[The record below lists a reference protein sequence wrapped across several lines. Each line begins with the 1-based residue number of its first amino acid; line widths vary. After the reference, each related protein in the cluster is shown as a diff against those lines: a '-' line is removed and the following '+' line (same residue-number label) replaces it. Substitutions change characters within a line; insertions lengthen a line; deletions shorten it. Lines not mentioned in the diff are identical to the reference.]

1 MLQFLRSVAA
11 STCASACCRRA
22 LLLFAAASCILAV
35 PASAQQIGKSV
46 PIPAGSEADHAIAAI
61 TAASS
66 PADKLSAIEKFAAGP
81 GKEGD
86 MSILADGFYVD
97 YYLSQKNYDKAFE
110 YGDKLFAADPDNFA
124 NALNM
129 IRAASET
136 HNAERVLSYGE
147 KAADILQR
155 FKAAAPPAGTSPDDW
170 TGQKKSTLDVNKDGI
185 VYVLQVVMSGSY
197 PQKDAPRYA
206 AVLTKLADV
215 VPDPAYAAQALGVA
229 ATAYQQAQ
237 NTPKMLEVANSLLT
251 KDPNNLGMLLLLS
264 DYYGE
269 KGEQLDKADAYAKKV
284 LSNLET
290 AQKPAGVADEQWAR
304 EKALQKGLALS
315 TLGQVSMQKRENAQA
330 IMSLRAAAPLLKS
343 NDATYARNQYRL
355 GFALLNLKKT
365 AEAREAFVEA
375 ASVNSVYRALAQ
387 EKVKEIDGA
396 ARRKRS

>member
-1 MLQFLRSVAA
+1 MSLFVRFVSA
-11 STCASACCRRA
+11 SRCGRA
-22 LLLFAAASCILAV
+22 LFLLISAAVLNL
-35 PASAQQIGKSV
+35 PLASAQQIGKSV

-61 TAASS
+61 TAAA
-66 PADKLSAIEKFAAGP
+66 PADKLAAIDKFAAGP
-81 GKEGD
+81 GSSGD
-86 MSILADGFYVD
+86 MVILADGLYVE
-97 YYLSQKNYDKAFE
+97 YYLGQKNYEKAFD

-129 IRAASET
+129 IRAAAESRD
-136 HNAERVLSYGE
+136 AERALSYGE
-147 KAADILQR
+147 KSADILQR
-155 FKAAAPPAGTSPDDW
+155 YKASPPPTGTNPDDW
-170 TGQKKSTLDVNKDGI
+170 TNLKKNTLDANKDGI

-206 AVLTKLADV
+206 ALLTKLADV
-215 VPDPAYAAQALGVA
+215 VPDPVYAAQALGVA

-237 NTPKMLEVANSLLT
+237 NTPKMLEVANNLLL

-284 LSNLET
+284 LSVIES
-290 AQKPAGVADEQWAR
+290 AQKPEGVADDQWAQ

-315 TLGQVSMQKRENAQA
+315 TLGQVSMQKKENAQA
-330 IMSLRAAAPLLKS
+330 IVSLRAAAPLLKS

-365 AEAREAFVEA
+365 AEAKDAFLQA
-375 ASVNSVYRALAQ
+375 GSVNSVYRPLAQ
-387 EKVKEIDGA
+387 EKVKEIEGA
-396 ARRKRS
+396 PRKKPS

>member
-1 MLQFLRSVAA
+1 VFVVAG
-11 STCASACCRRA
+11 CI
-22 LLLFAAASCILAV
+22 FAGPVCG
-35 PASAQQIGKSV
+35 QQIGKSV

-61 TAASS
+61 TAASG
-66 PADKLSAIEKFAAGP
+66 PAEKLAAIDKFASGA

-86 MSILADGFYVD
+86 MAILADGFYVD
-97 YYLSQKNYDKAFE
+97 YYLSQKNYDKVFD
-110 YGDKLFAADPDNFA
+110 YGDKLFAVDPDNFA

-147 KAADILQR
+147 KSADILQR
-155 FKAAAPPAGTSPDDW
+155 FKAAPPPAGTSPEDW
-170 TGQKKSTLDVNKDGI
+170 EGQKRNTLEANKDGI

-197 PQKDAPRYA
+197 PQKDASRYA

-215 VPDPAYAAQALGVA
+215 IPDPAYAAQALGVA

-237 NTPKMLEVANSLLT
+237 NTPKMLEVANSLLA

-264 DYYGE
+264 DYYSE
-269 KGEQLDKADAYAKKV
+269 KGEQLDKADAYARKV

-290 AQKPAGVADEQWAR
+290 AQKPAGLADEQWAT
-304 EKALQKGLALS
+304 EKTLQKGLALS
-315 TLGQVSMQKRENAQA
+315 TLGQVSMQKKQNAQA
-330 IMSLRAAAPLLKS
+330 IVNLRAAAPLLKS
-343 NDATYARNQYRL
+343 NDTSYARNQYRL

-365 AEAREAFVEA
+365 AEAKEAFVQA

-387 EKVKEIDGA
+387 EKVKEIEDA
-396 ARRKRS
+396 ARRKGS